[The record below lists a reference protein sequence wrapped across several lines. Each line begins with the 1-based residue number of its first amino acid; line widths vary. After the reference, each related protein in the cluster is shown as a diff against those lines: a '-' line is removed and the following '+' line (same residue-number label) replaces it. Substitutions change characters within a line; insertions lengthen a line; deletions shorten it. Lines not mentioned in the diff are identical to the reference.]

1 MNNQESLIAE
11 LDSFLDRHGIADSTF
26 GIRAVG
32 DSHLVER
39 IRARPAAIRR
49 STILKIRKYMA
60 RYELDS
66 VA

>member
-1 MNNQESLIAE
+1 MNNDELLRE
-11 LDSFLDRHGIADSTF
+11 LDSFLDRYGIADSTF

-39 IRARPAAIRR
+39 IRNRPAAIRR
-49 STILKIRKYMA
+49 STILKIRKYIA
-60 RYELDS
+60 RYELDN

>member
-1 MNNQESLIAE
+1 MDNDELLRE
-11 LDSFLDRHGIADSTF
+11 LDAFLDRYGIADSTF
-26 GIRAVG
+26 GIRAAN

-39 IRARPAAIRR
+39 IRNRPAAIRR

-60 RYELDS
+60 RFSLDH

>member
-1 MNNQESLIAE
+1 MNSQELIAE
-11 LDSFLDRHGIADSTF
+11 LDSFLDRYGIADSTF
-26 GIRAVG
+26 GIRAAN

-39 IRARPAAIRR
+39 IRNGRPIRR
-49 STILKIRKYMA
+49 STVLKIRKYMA

>member
-1 MNNQESLIAE
+1 MNNDELIRE
-11 LDSFLDRHGIADSTF
+11 LDSFLNRYGIADSTF

-32 DSHLVER
+32 DSHLVQR
-39 IRARPAAIRR
+39 IRNGRPIRR
-49 STILKIRKYMA
+49 STILKIRKYIA

>member
-1 MNNQESLIAE
+1 MNSQELIAE
-11 LDSFLDRHGIADSTF
+11 LDAFLDRYGIADSTF

-32 DSHLVER
+32 DSHLVQR
-39 IRARPAAIRR
+39 IRDSRPIRR
-49 STILKIRKYMA
+49 STILKIRKYIA

>member
-1 MNNQESLIAE
+1 MNNDELIRE
-11 LDSFLDRHGIADSTF
+11 LDSFLNRYGIADSTF

-32 DSHLVER
+32 DSHLIKR
-39 IRARPAAIRR
+39 IRDGRPIRR
-49 STILKIRKYMA
+49 STVLKIKKFMA

>member
-11 LDSFLDRHGIADSTF
+11 LDAFLNRHGIADSTF

-32 DSHLVER
+32 DSHLIKR
-39 IRARPAAIRR
+39 IRDNRPIRR
-49 STILKIRKYMA
+49 STVLKIRKYIA

>member
-1 MNNQESLIAE
+1 MDNDELLRE
-11 LDSFLDRHGIADSTF
+11 LDAFLDRYGIADSTF

-32 DSHLVER
+32 DSHLVQR
-39 IRARPAAIRR
+39 IRDSRPIRR
-49 STILKIRKYMA
+49 STILKIRKFMA

>member
-1 MNNQESLIAE
+1 MDSQELIAE
-11 LDSFLDRHGIADSTF
+11 LDAFLDRYGIADSTF

-32 DSHLVER
+32 DSHLVQR
-39 IRARPAAIRR
+39 IRDSRPIRR
-49 STILKIRKYMA
+49 STILKIRKYIA